1 MSHALV
7 IGNGESRS
15 RIDLDSFKKDNVLI
29 GCNAIHR
36 DIIVD
41 HLVCCDRRMVNEAV
55 KNPDT
60 ANTEIYVREDWFKYY
75 NENQHYKNIKKIPD
89 LPYIGEAKRD
99 QPEHWGSGGYAVL
112 VAADLGFK
120 DISLIGF
127 DLYSKD
133 NKVNN
138 IYKDTANYA
147 DSNSHSIDH
156 SYWVYQISKVFEYYP
171 NTTFTIIN
179 ESTWTT
185 PIEWQKN
192 NVSFRNIDELIG

>member
-1 MSHALV
+1 MSRALV

-15 RIDLDSFKKDNVLI
+15 QIDLNSFKKDNILV

-41 HLVCCDRRMVNEAV
+41 HLVCCDRRMVDEAV
-55 KNPDT
+55 KNS
-60 ANTEIYVREDWFKYY
+60 NTLFSEIYVREEWFKYY
-75 NENQHYKNIKKIPD
+75 NENQLYKNIKKVPA
-89 LPYIGEAKRD
+89 LPYAGEAKRD

-112 VAADLGFK
+112 VAAVLGFK
-120 DISLIGF
+120 DISLVGF

-147 DSNSHSIDH
+147 NANSHSIDH
-156 SYWVYQISKVFEYYP
+156 SYWIYQIAKVFEYYP

-179 ESTWTT
+179 ERTWTM

-192 NVSFRNIDELIG
+192 NVIRIDL

>member
-1 MSHALV
+1 MQSLV

-41 HLVCCDRRMVNEAV
+41 HLVCCDRRMVDEAV
-55 KNPDT
+55 KNP
-60 ANTEIYVREDWFKYY
+60 NTTSSEIYVRKDWFKYY
-75 NENQHYKNIKKIPD
+75 NENQHYKNIKKVPE
-89 LPYIGEAKRD
+89 LPYVGEAKRD

-112 VAADLGFK
+112 VAAGLGFK
-120 DISLIGF
+120 NVSLVGF

-133 NKVNN
+133 DKVNN
-138 IYKDTANYA
+138 VYKDTANYA
-147 DSNSHSIDH
+147 NSNSHSIDH

-171 NTTFTIIN
+171 NVKFTIFN
-179 ESTWTT
+179 KLDWQLPE
-185 PIEWQKN
+185 EWLQN